1 MKCPKCGGEIL
12 WDDTYDTEMREEEY
26 VTFNCGHCGNCNLDV
41 QWERHYK
48 IAYAYDTDPEES

>member
-12 WDDTYDTEMREEEY
+12 WDDTYDSQTGEDEY
-26 VTFNCGHCGNCNLDV
+26 IELNCGHCGDCNTDF

-48 IAYAYDTDPEES
+48 YAYDTLPVEE